1 MISDKSCRVLK
12 KDFEN
17 ILKIYGDFYFGASQ
31 FFPSYHDGKMNPV
44 NYTEEVKNN
53 YSKMSPIHI
62 GHPVVCIINI
72 RADDKLPQFFILHEC
87 YLCYVF
93 VFSIFV

>member
-17 ILKIYGDFYFGASQ
+17 ILKIYCDY
-31 FFPSYHDGKMNPV
+31 
-44 NYTEEVKNN
+44 YTEEVKNN